1 MPLHRERCYLEDR
14 TVPLCRERCYRE
26 DRNEPLR
33 RERCYLEGGMMPL
46 CRERCYLEG
55 GMMPLHRE
63 RCYYEIRKRQ
73 LLFIAY
79 STAPPH
85 DPNISSILHSRWF
98 TIRFFPSVRN
108 TTLPF
113 SKALTHRISSYLTFA
128 HFSSVLNE
136 IWIGDR
142 PEGNSGKA
150 TIKVGPAGKTLT
162 IRVADE
168 SIETIHLTVK
178 SIKRG
183 NKVI

>member
-1 MPLHRERCYLEDR
+1 MGEVDYTAEEFLSEGDAIVELIP
-14 TVPLCRERCYRE
+14 
-26 DRNEPLR
+26 NEV
-33 RERCYLEGGMMPL
+33 
-46 CRERCYLEG
+46 
-55 GMMPLHRE
+55 
-63 RCYYEIRKRQ
+63 
-73 LLFIAY
+73 
-79 STAPPH
+79 S
-85 DPNISSILHSRWF
+85 
-98 TIRFFPSVRN
+98 
-108 TTLPF
+108 
-113 SKALTHRISSYLTFA
+113 
-128 HFSSVLNE
+128 NE